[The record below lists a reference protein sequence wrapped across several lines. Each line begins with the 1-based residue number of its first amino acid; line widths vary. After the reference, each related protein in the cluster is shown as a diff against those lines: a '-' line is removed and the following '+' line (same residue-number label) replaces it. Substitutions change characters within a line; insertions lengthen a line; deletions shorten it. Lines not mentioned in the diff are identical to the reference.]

1 MASIFDAAKAAYK
14 DCINDLTVM
23 GKATEQV
30 MAKKGKNFNTRVLL
44 NQFDVLLQYS
54 LLQLALADGTLA
66 GEELSFIMDL
76 SEYYPLPEFLKSV
89 GYKNATWQVIYNT
102 QEQKL
107 SGIVEEIED
116 AVIALSLDFINI
128 FSAFDSA
135 TQYNY
140 FEDLKRNITI
150 IITATC
156 QADGKAEEREIEN
169 GCLII
174 DAMAKINQLKK

>member
-23 GKATEQV
+23 GKATEQI
-30 MAKKGKNFNTRVLL
+30 MAKKGKKFDTRILL

-54 LLQLALADGTLA
+54 LLQLALADGNLA

-76 SEYYPLPEFLKSV
+76 SQYYPLPEFLKTV

-116 AVIALSLDFINI
+116 SVIKLSLDFINI

-135 TQYNY
+135 TEYDY
-140 FEDLKRNITI
+140 FNDLKENIAI
-150 IITATC
+150 IMAATC
-156 QADGKAEEREIEN
+156 QADGNAEAREIEK

-174 DAMAKINQLKK
+174 DAMAQINEMIR

>member
-23 GKATEQV
+23 GKATEQI
-30 MAKKGKNFNTRVLL
+30 MAKKGKNFSTRVLL

-76 SEYYPLPEFLKSV
+76 AQYYPLPDFLKAV
-89 GYKNATWQVIYNT
+89 GYKNATWQVIFNT

-107 SGIVEEIED
+107 SGIVDEVED
-116 AVIALSLDFINI
+116 AVVDLSQDFINI

-135 TQYNY
+135 TEYSY
-140 FEDLKRNITI
+140 FDDLKRNIGI
-150 IITATC
+150 IIAATC
-156 QADGKAEEREIEN
+156 QADGKAEARELEN
-169 GCLII
+169 GCLIVF
-174 DAMAKINQLKK
+174 AMVQIEKQIK